1 MQSSLFFNRIA
12 MCDVLDM
19 DADKDLAGQVVSRP
33 VDDITAQEGKR
44 PCRCIITNVRVILTS
59 RSARRRDEL
68 LMQK

>member
-33 VDDITAQEGKR
+33 VDDITAQEGS
-44 PCRCIITNVRVILTS
+44 VHAGASS
-59 RSARRRDEL
+59 RMCE
-68 LMQK
+68 